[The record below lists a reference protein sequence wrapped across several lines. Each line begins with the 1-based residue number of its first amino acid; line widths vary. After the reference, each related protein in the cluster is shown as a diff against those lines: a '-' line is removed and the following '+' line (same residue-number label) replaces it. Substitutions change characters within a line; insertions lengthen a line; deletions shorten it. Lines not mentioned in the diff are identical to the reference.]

1 MQSMNSRR
9 ALLGICLLGQTLTYN
24 HASGA
29 DSAPSAGWPHHN
41 PELELDTKHAGSN
54 ADTVDLNVTLEMSGQ
69 QTTRATQPTAA
80 APLTLQQAISAALQG
95 NPRLRAFAFQFRAG
109 DARTRQ
115 AKLRPA
121 PEVSVDM
128 ENFAGSGEARGL
140 DASEATFALSQII
153 ELGGKREARVG
164 AAQAGRAA
172 LDIERQAVQ
181 LDVLAEVT
189 RRFIVVAQRQQRVQ
203 LARSAAEFATK
214 TVAASERRVNAAKA
228 PHAELDR
235 ARIARDRFRL
245 EERAALIELDTARK
259 QLAATW
265 GESQPVIDGQII
277 SEVEADLFVL
287 PPTGDFAELVARLSN
302 NPDFLRFASET
313 RLRDA
318 ELRLAASQRRPDV
331 TLAAGLRRLEATD
344 DQAFVASVSVPL
356 FSGRRAEGLIA
367 EAQANRN
374 LVDAERRVAEVKA
387 QATLYELH
395 QQLTR
400 AVQEA
405 RTLQD
410 DIRPRAA
417 EALKETEYAYERG
430 RYSYLELVDAQREYL
445 AVQAALIEAAASAH
459 TLRAEIE
466 RLTNAPLTIPA
477 P

>member
-1 MQSMNSRR
+1 MPSPQSRR
-9 ALLGICLLGQTLTYN
+9 ARLGACLLVLIYT
-24 HASGA
+24 GA
-29 DSAPSAGWPHHN
+29 PAAAPSAHQAPPAIEPARPYSVASTG
-41 PELELDTKHAGSN
+41 
-54 ADTVDLNVTLEMSGQ
+54 
-69 QTTRATQPTAA
+69 
-80 APLTLQQAISAALQG
+80 APLTLRQALSAALQG
-95 NPRLRAFAFQFRAG
+95 NPQLRTFAFQLRAG

-115 AKLRPA
+115 AALRPA
-121 PEVSVDM
+121 PAVSVDM
-128 ENFAGSGEARGL
+128 ENFAGSGAVRGL
-140 DASEATFALSQII
+140 DATEATFALSQVI
-153 ELGGKREARVG
+153 ELGGKREARIG

-189 RRFIVVAQRQQRVQ
+189 RRFIAVAQRQQRVQ
-203 LARSAAEFATK
+203 LARTAAEFAGK

-245 EERAALIELDTARK
+245 EERAALVELDTARK

-265 GESQPVIDGQII
+265 GESQPVIDGQLIG
-277 SEVEADLFVL
+277 EVQADLFNL
-287 PPTGDFAELVARLSN
+287 PPTGDFAELVTRLAA
-302 NPDFLRFASET
+302 NPDFLRFASEA

-318 ELRLAASQRRPDV
+318 ELRLAASQRKPDV
-331 TLAAGLRRLEATD
+331 TLAAGLRRLEASN
-344 DQAFVASVSVPL
+344 DQAFVASLSIPL
-356 FSGRRAEGLIA
+356 FSGRRAEGFIA
-367 EAQANRN
+367 EAQANRE

-395 QQLTR
+395 RQLTR

-405 RTLQD
+405 RSLQD
-410 DIRPRAA
+410 DIRPRSA

-445 AVQAALIEAAASAH
+445 AVQAGLIEAAAGAH

-466 RLTNAPLTIPA
+466 RLTNAPLTTP
-477 P
+477 